1 MTRDSAAPGTGTGT
15 DYLTFYS
22 GRYVAEADCARL
34 ATIARLMGLQPQ
46 PVDQCRVLE
55 LGCGDA
61 GHLLALARTFPG
73 SEFHGVDI
81 VAENIE
87 KGRTAAQ
94 ALGLSNV
101 RLEVADLDDFSTATG
116 SVDYLIAHGV
126 YSWVPKDTKGRL
138 MQLCGELLADAGVAY
153 VSYNAYP
160 GFHVREMIREMLL
173 YHASTD
179 ADVPERLAEAREFLD
194 VLLEAPIGR
203 EKSLRYVHDVI
214 AGMRNASE
222 YRLAYDE
229 LARFNTAV
237 YFSDFVAE
245 ARSVGLQFLGESV
258 FQAMNAERFDGRAG
272 LLLREFGTDRLQRE
286 QYLDFFAM
294 RHFRRTL
301 LCRAAVK
308 LSPSPDASAIREFW
322 IESKLT
328 PSRGASCDLRA
339 GVSERFETA
348 QGVKIDV
355 AVPFA
360 KAALL
365 CLAERHGHPLHFEE
379 LLLLTR
385 DQLGTARAARV
396 DAAADANSLCKGLLD
411 LYAEGLVV
419 LDVHARRPDP
429 GV

>member
-1 MTRDSAAPGTGTGT
+1 MTGESAARGSGG

-34 ATIARLMGLQPQ
+34 ATIARLMGLQSP

-87 KGRTAAQ
+87 KGRAA
-94 ALGLSNV
+94 ARELGLSNV
-101 RLEVADLDDFSTATG
+101 RLEVADLDDFSMPTRSA
-116 SVDYLIAHGV
+116 DYLIAHGV
-126 YSWVPKDTKGRL
+126 YSWVPEETKHRL
-138 MQLCGELLADAGVAY
+138 LPLCGELLADAGVAY

-160 GFHVREMIREMLL
+160 GAHVREMIREMML
-173 YHASTD
+173 YHVDSAAD
-179 ADVPERLAEAREFLD
+179 APSRLTQARELLD
-194 VLLEAPIGR
+194 LLLEAPIGR
-203 EKSLRYVHDVI
+203 EKSLRYVRDVI
-214 AGMRNASE
+214 SGTRNARE
-222 YRLAYDE
+222 YRLLYDE
-229 LARFNTAV
+229 LARFNHAA
-237 YFSDFVAE
+237 YFSEFMAE
-245 ARSVGLQFLGESV
+245 AQSAGLQFLGEAV
-258 FQAMNAERFDGRAG
+258 YQAMNAERFGGRAG
-272 LLLREFGTDRLQRE
+272 LLLRQAGADRIRRE
-286 QYLDFFAM
+286 QYLDFFAL

-301 LCRAAVK
+301 LCRASAKV
-308 LSPSPDASAIREFW
+308 SAAADASAIREFW

-328 PSRGASCDLRA
+328 PSRGASCDLRP
-339 GVSERFETA
+339 GVSEQFETA

-355 AVPFA
+355 AIPFA
-360 KAALL
+360 KAALF

-385 DQLGTARAARV
+385 DRLGTARAARV
-396 DAAADANSLCKGLLD
+396 DAAADATSLCKGLLD